1 MPELSRFRGIIVK
14 MLYRDYGK
22 HNKPHIHAY
31 YGEYEASVSIDGEL
45 LAGSFP
51 SRQFKILSGWL
62 CLKQTVSYTPAT
74 QPKRCESARSAG
86 SATPASSLR
95 STQARIAF

>member
-51 SRQFKILSGWL
+51 SRQSKFSPDGLPCTKR
-62 CLKQTVSYTPAT
+62 KYTRPGI
-74 QPKRCESARSAG
+74 ERSQAK
-86 SATPASSLR
+86 TPE
-95 STQARIAF
+95 

>member
-22 HNKPHIHAY
+22 HNK
-31 YGEYEASVSIDGEL
+31 YEASVSIDGEL

-62 CLKQTVSYTPAT
+62 ALHEEEIYAAWNRAV
-74 QPKRCESARSAG
+74 AG
-86 SATPASSLR
+86 QDPGM
-95 STQARIAF
+95 IAPLS

>member
-14 MLYRDYGK
+14 MLYRGYGK

-62 CLKQTVSYTPAT
+62 ALHEEEIYAAWNRAVAGQDPGMIAT
-74 QPKRCESARSAG
+74 LS
-86 SATPASSLR
+86 
-95 STQARIAF
+95 

>member
-31 YGEYEASVSIDGEL
+31 YGAV
-45 LAGSFP
+45 AGQDP
-51 SRQFKILSGWL
+51 GMIAPLS
-62 CLKQTVSYTPAT
+62 
-74 QPKRCESARSAG
+74 
-86 SATPASSLR
+86 
-95 STQARIAF
+95 

>member
-1 MPELSRFRGIIVK
+1 

-51 SRQFKILSGWL
+51 SRQLAEILSGWL
-62 CLKQTVSYTPAT
+62 ALHEEECTRPGIEQSQAKTP
-74 QPKRCESARSAG
+74 E
-86 SATPASSLR
+86 
-95 STQARIAF
+95 